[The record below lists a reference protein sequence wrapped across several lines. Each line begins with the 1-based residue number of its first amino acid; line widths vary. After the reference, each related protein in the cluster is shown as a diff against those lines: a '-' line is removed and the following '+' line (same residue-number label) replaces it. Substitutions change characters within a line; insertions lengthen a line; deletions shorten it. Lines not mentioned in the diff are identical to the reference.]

1 MLLWTRS
8 NNHNISIFQTMLTQ
22 LYGQVL
28 IASLGEEA
36 YELVILKNSGMK
48 GIIYTA
54 CGFTFQYPSSPNS

>member
-1 MLLWTRS
+1 
-8 NNHNISIFQTMLTQ
+8 MLTQ